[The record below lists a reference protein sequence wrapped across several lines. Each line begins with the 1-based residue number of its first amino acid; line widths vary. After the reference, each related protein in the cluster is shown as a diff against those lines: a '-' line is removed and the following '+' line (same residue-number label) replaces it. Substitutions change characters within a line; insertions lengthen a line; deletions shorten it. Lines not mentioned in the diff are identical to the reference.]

1 MQEDELYLFTKEV
14 IGSFFGRKESI
25 ANIEISEAYSLI
37 PGDDKISAKARR
49 FFMIEVNEEKRVIDS
64 AMMGD
69 HNLSKEEY
77 VEIRKKIDL
86 AKEKHK
92 TGDYEASD
100 ELKCIEEMIVT
111 NAEIIKKRN
120 IEWDRN
126 NGLNPPVKLGENRIS
141 PNWCVHCGA
150 ATYSIDTNTSDCDCR
165 FQRYNPDINKLHV
178 CNVCANYHINGKQ
191 SGFART
197 YNLFYGGRCPGEF
210 LFCNNTL

>member
-14 IGSFFGRKESI
+14 IDSLFGGKESI
-25 ANIEISEAYSLI
+25 ANIEEISEAYSLI
-37 PGDDKISAKARR
+37 PGNDEISAKARH
-49 FFMIEVNEEKRVIDS
+49 FFMIEVNEKKRVNDS

-69 HNLSKEEY
+69 HGLSKEEC

-92 TGDYEASD
+92 TGDYEVSD
-100 ELKCIEEMIVT
+100 ELKCIILKCIIKEMIV
-111 NAEIIKKRN
+111 IKKRN
-120 IEWDRN
+120 IEWDNR
-126 NGLNPPVKLGENRIS
+126 LNPPVKLGENRIS